1 MLKQMNDE
9 NFNKLYDEIYNN
21 YFDKYENIRENAQ
34 SNVKSGIFL
43 MIIAFILLFISQNL
57 SNNIILIV
65 IVTIIL
71 IFGSRLSL
79 KGAIAQ
85 NNYASKFKNEVITYF
100 FKNLDLEYNP
110 KVDNELELSNEYKN
124 ACFDFFPFDTY
135 SFDDNITGKI
145 DDNIVINIYDSYI
158 TCKTNSGD
166 PSTNFGEVFE
176 GLFAIINLDLEK
188 PVSMRITNESISK
201 KSSISLDNTEF
212 EKFFSV
218 ISDDDVI
225 AYRLLTSD
233 IMEQLLDFGLNYNL
247 KFDIAIRKNKL
258 YFRIHTGALF
268 EPGMAKESIKKEN
281 FLKYYNSLKLVE
293 NLTSS
298 IYNSY
303 KLL

>member
-9 NFNKLYDEIYNN
+9 NFNKLYNEIYNN
-21 YFDKYENIRENAQ
+21 YFDKYENIRKNAQ
-34 SNVKSGIFL
+34 KNVKYGAFL
-43 MIIAFILLFISQNL
+43 ITIAFILFFIIQTLNNTILF
-57 SNNIILIV
+57 V
-65 IVTIIL
+65 IVTIVLL
-71 IFGSRLSL
+71 IGSRLTL
-79 KGAIAQ
+79 KGAISQ

-100 FKNLDLEYNP
+100 FKGLDLEYTP
-110 KVDNELELSNEYKN
+110 KVDNELELINEYKN
-124 ACFDFFPFDTY
+124 ACFDFSPFDTY

-145 DDNIVINIYDSYI
+145 DDNIVINIYDSHI